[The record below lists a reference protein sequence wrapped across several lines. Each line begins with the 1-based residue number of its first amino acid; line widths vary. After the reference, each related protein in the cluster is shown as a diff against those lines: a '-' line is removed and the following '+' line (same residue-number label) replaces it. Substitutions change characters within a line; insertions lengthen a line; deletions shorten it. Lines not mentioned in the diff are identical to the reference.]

1 MTTPD
6 NLNPENAAQAAPS
19 AVVPPVATAVGWNE
33 LGLDPEVL
41 TVIESAGY
49 KSPTPV
55 QAQSIPIALERHD
68 LVASAQTGTGKTA
81 AFTLPMIQSFRGRQ
95 GTFGLVLAPT
105 REIAQ
110 QIHQTVETL
119 GGPLGVRSIV
129 LIGGVDYRADTI
141 ALNTYPQIIVA
152 TPGRLCDHLDR
163 GNIWLDYIEAVVL
176 DEADRMLDMGFST
189 QLNRIM
195 DDVPK
200 TRQTLLFSATFPQAV
215 QRFADRILHEPKR
228 VTIGRP
234 LSAATTVDQRAIPCE
249 DAEKFRL
256 LMRLLRNE
264 RGSIMVFTR
273 SKEGATRL
281 WRSLHSAGV
290 YDATYIHSDRLQ
302 SHREQALADFK
313 SGKFRILVA
322 TDVAG
327 RGIHVDAVAHVVN
340 YELPM
345 EPEDYVHRIGRTGRA
360 GQTGRSTTYF
370 TARDRST
377 LKQIEKLVGREIPAE
392 FEINTSGASPEG
404 QGQGQ
409 RREGERDRN
418 RDRQGGRGRR
428 FNKDRK
434 GRPTPGDAPSGVIT
448 PVNSEGALPPL
459 NGMPLEGEFSDDE
472 DLNDQDGLEAA
483 EGQGP
488 QAGDEPENNAPR
500 PFTSDDPN
508 QQRRRKRRRGGRGR
522 NKRRFEGGAPGAAPG
537 GPVPVTHSG
546 NGSGQGP
553 SPISANGAEGGSPSA
568 SHSPSEGGEGGGS
581 FAGGSGG
588 PDGPRKNARRR
599 RRRGRRGPRPEGG
612 GNGGSGGQPP
622 AGGGPVNAE

>member
-6 NLNPENAAQAAPS
+6 NLNPENAAPAAPS
-19 AVVPPVATAVGWNE
+19 AVVPPVATSIDWNE

-55 QAQSIPIALERHD
+55 QAQSIPLALERHD

-163 GNIWLDYIEAVVL
+163 GNIWLDYIETVVL

-195 DDVPK
+195 DDVPN

-228 VTIGRP
+228 VSIGRP

-360 GQTGRSTTYF
+360 GQTGRSTTYV

-392 FEINTSGASPEG
+392 FEINTNGASPE
-404 QGQGQ
+404 GQGQ

-418 RDRQGGRGRR
+418 RDRQGGRGKR

-434 GRPTPGDAPSGVIT
+434 GRPTPGDASGVIT
-448 PVNSEGALPPL
+448 PVNPENALPPL

-488 QAGDEPENNAPR
+488 QAGDEPESNEPR

-537 GPVPVTHSG
+537 GPAPIILPG
-546 NGSGQGP
+546 NGSSQGP
-553 SPISANGAEGGSPSA
+553 SPVSANGAEGGSPAA
-568 SHSPSEGGEGGGS
+568 SHSPSEGGEGG
-581 FAGGSGG
+581 SGG
-588 PDGPRKNARRR
+588 PDGPRKNGRRR

-612 GNGGSGGQPP
+612 GNGGGGGQPP
-622 AGGGPVNAE
+622 SGGAPGNAE